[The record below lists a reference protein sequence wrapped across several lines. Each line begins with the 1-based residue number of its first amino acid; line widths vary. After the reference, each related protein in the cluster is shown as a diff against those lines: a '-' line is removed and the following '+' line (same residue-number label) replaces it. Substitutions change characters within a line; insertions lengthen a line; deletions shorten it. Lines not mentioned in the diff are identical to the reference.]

1 MTNVLSQMGLDIA
14 IAGDNASLNVDIKD
28 ATYTCDKVRQLELS
42 IDNGL
47 VAEEDHVIE
56 TEFTLV
62 LKPSDTVAYDC
73 NPSAQAPAA
82 DPAAP
87 AAPAADGVALIDEI
101 APQVKEFGFTA
112 DPYFEKVGRI
122 PDLLVADLSS
132 EDTLF
137 EF

>member
-47 VAEEDHVIE
+47 VAEEYYGIE

-73 NPSAQAPAA
+73 NPSAQAPA
-82 DPAAP
+82 P
-87 AAPAADGVALIDEI
+87 AAPAADGVA
-101 APQVKEFGFTA
+101 
-112 DPYFEKVGRI
+112 
-122 PDLLVADLSS
+122 
-132 EDTLF
+132 
-137 EF
+137 